1 MEPVRTQ
8 SGDLSQDSE
17 HARVHPNAVP
27 PLTRSVDRPTPS
39 FGAAKTDRS
48 LGRDV
53 VTPSA
58 KHTRKAYE
66 ALNASSVG
74 LELGISVVLGLL
86 AGYYLDK
93 ELGTSPWLLFVF
105 LAFGLVAGFRGVLR
119 YVQKSDRAAA
129 KEAANG

>member
-1 MEPVRTQ
+1 MEPMRTQ

-17 HARVHPNAVP
+17 SARAHLNHVP
-27 PLTRSVDRPTPS
+27 PLTRSVD
-39 FGAAKTDRS
+39 
-48 LGRDV
+48 L

-58 KHTRKAYE
+58 RPTRKAYE

>member
-1 MEPVRTQ
+1 MEPMRTQ

-17 HARVHPNAVP
+17 SASAHPNHVP
-27 PLTRSVDRPTPS
+27 PLTRSVETRRTPS
-39 FGAAKTDRS
+39 DI
-48 LGRDV
+48 